1 MVRRAGMEMT
11 VTEEDVYTHRSLET
25 GGMCAMQGHMEVA
38 LRNRVKLKSLWEG
51 GRLRSYRRVG
61 YPSVPKGEGE

>member
-1 MVRRAGMEMT
+1 MDSNLLIT
-11 VTEEDVYTHRSLET
+11 YSYSPEDET
-25 GGMCAMQGHMEVA
+25 PCAMQGHMEVA